1 MNREVLKKHWY
12 SILLYLIILLGI
24 LLRLKGLNYN
34 PSMWHDEC
42 ALGWNIKFKGY
53 LDYFGL
59 LRYMQMAPPLFM
71 IMTKLT
77 VKMLGISDYNLRLI
91 PFLFSCMSF
100 IAFYFLAKKTLTVK
114 SSVFWALFLFAINE
128 KLINFSF
135 EFKPYSSDVF
145 FAITCLLFFLN
156 LNIEK
161 LTNKKTL
168 FYGILL
174 AIIPWFSFT
183 SVFVI
188 LGGFVDLIIKKGK
201 WKKGKE
207 NTVEH
212 ETHNKL
218 FSYSSFQLFN
228 LYAPTIIS
236 LLVYLKIYLF
246 ANYTGTNM
254 ILYWQNKFLTLNPLT
269 FLSLLA
275 ENLKYFFFPVKYVLF
290 TLILLVWGG
299 VIFYKEKLEFFSI
312 CVISFVLV
320 LLASLLHIYPFSG
333 RLVLFLIPIF
343 LLFLVKPL
351 DTISFDKKIR
361 LFIIL
366 MLTLFTFGPQMVKIN
381 DFIYSSDIS
390 KGENPREL
398 MQFMVEN
405 LKPTDIIFINRDSNI
420 EYAYYSSFYK
430 IKNKF
435 IQEPQNTDKKEI
447 FNSIKKG
454 SYCWFY
460 VPYGKVRYVSDWI
473 NKNTEVIL
481 LNNNLVYAYIK

>member
-42 ALGWNIKFKGY
+42 ALGWNIKFKSY
-53 LDYFGL
+53 LDYFGI
-59 LRYMQMAPPLFM
+59 LRFMQMAPPFFM

-77 VKMLGISDYNLRLI
+77 VKVLGFSDYNLRLI

-145 FAITCLLFFLN
+145 FAIICLLFFMN
-156 LNIEK
+156 LNVEK

-183 SVFVI
+183 SIFLIAAGGINLI
-188 LGGFVDLIIKKGK
+188 LKELHEKG
-201 WKKGKE
+201 WKKEKF
-207 NTVEH
+207 NFRSFFTSRFSL
-212 ETHNKL
+212 L
-218 FSYSSFQLFN
+218 FL
-228 LYAPTIIS
+228 PTIIG
-236 LLVYLKIYLF
+236 LLIYLKIYFF
-246 ANYTGTNM
+246 ANYTETNM
-254 ILYWQNKFLTLNPLT
+254 VLYWQNKFLILNLLT

-290 TLILLVWGG
+290 TLILLIWGG
-299 VIFYKEKLEFFSI
+299 VIFYKEKSEFFNIS
-312 CVISFVLV
+312 VISFVLV

-343 LLFLVKPL
+343 LLFLIKPL

-361 LFIIL
+361 LFIVLIL
-366 MLTLFTFGPQMVKIN
+366 ALFTFGPQMIKIN

-420 EYAYYSSFYK
+420 EYAYYSSFYN
-430 IKNKF
+430 IKNEF

-447 FNSIKKG
+447 FNAIKKG

-460 VPYGKVRYVSDWI
+460 VPYGKARYVSDWI
-473 NKNTEVIL
+473 NKNSKVIL